1 MRRFVYK
8 QEYVRPEA
16 TRVSDGV
23 VVRMKR
29 YEVDPELMGQQFA
42 QQDMPAWDTL
52 RIVED
57 RNDHLNWMHEHFAD
71 ETLVAGQ
78 ESELDL
84 GPGHAT
90 VRRPGRDLRRRA
102 SGLNAGGRFGYDG
115 RAGRS
120 PSPRPRRGGASCASS
135 GWNCGWCGC
144 P

>member
-23 VVRMKR
+23 VVRLGH
-29 YEVDPELMGQQFA
+29 YEVDPELMGQHFD

-52 RIVED
+52 RIVDD

-71 ETLVAGQ
+71 GTLVAGQ

-84 GPGHAT
+84 GPGRPSGEAYPAT
-90 VRRPGRDLRRRA
+90 PDAPARHPKPILP
-102 SGLNAGGRFGYDG
+102 Y
-115 RAGRS
+115 
-120 PSPRPRRGGASCASS
+120 
-135 GWNCGWCGC
+135 
-144 P
+144 